1 MNKGAWLRAVAIAL
15 MTGVLA
21 VAALTAR
28 VIHDGQKQMLD
39 SDRDFDRGDL
49 RGATMHARRA
59 AVLYAP
65 GAPHVADAY
74 ARLVAIAV
82 GSESAGNVEMAELAW
97 RAVRGAA
104 LETRHLW
111 VPHRIELERANQSL
125 ARLEARSVASL
136 TPQANVEDVA
146 ARAKRELERDVEPR
160 APWVVVLVL
169 GFGLATIG
177 LALTAVR
184 GVRPDGRLE
193 IRAARLGL
201 LLTVVGVICWAL
213 AAFHA

>member
-1 MNKGAWLRAVAIAL
+1 
-15 MTGVLA
+15 
-21 VAALTAR
+21 
-28 VIHDGQKQMLD
+28 
-39 SDRDFDRGDL
+39 
-49 RGATMHARRA
+49 MHARRA

-111 VPHRIELERANQSL
+111 VPHRSELERANQSL

-136 TPQANVEDVA
+136 TPQANVEDIA

-160 APWVVVLVL
+160 TPWVVVLVL
-169 GFGLATIG
+169 GFVLATTGLAF
-177 LALTAVR
+177 TAVR

-193 IRAARLGL
+193 TRAARLGL
-201 LLTVVGVICWAL
+201 LLTLVGAICWAL
-213 AAFHA
+213 AAFRA